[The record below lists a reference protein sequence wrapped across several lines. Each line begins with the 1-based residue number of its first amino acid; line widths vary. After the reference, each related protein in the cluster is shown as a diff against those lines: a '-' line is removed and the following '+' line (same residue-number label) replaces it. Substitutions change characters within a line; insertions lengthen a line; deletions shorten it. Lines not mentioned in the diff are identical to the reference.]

1 MAQFSF
7 DVVSEVDEQEVRNA
21 LDQARREI
29 SQRFDF
35 KGTSTEIDQE
45 GSPIKTINVRAN
57 SEGRVTAAVD
67 VLKEKMVRRN
77 VPLKALQEGKIL
89 PAAGGMFK
97 ETIEIV
103 QGISDEKAR
112 SINKF
117 IKGKALK
124 VQTQIQGDQLRVLS
138 KSKDDLQVAIRSLK
152 EEDFGI
158 ALQFTNYR

>member
-7 DVVSEVDEQEVRNA
+7 DVVSQVDDQEVRNA

-35 KGTSTEIDQE
+35 KGTDTEIEHE
-45 GSPIKTINVRAN
+45 GSPTTSITVRAN
-57 SEGRVTAAVD
+57 SEGRVTAAVE

-77 VPLKALQEGKIL
+77 VPLKALQEGKVL
-89 PAAGGMFK
+89 PAASGHFK
-97 ETIEIV
+97 QTIEVV

-112 SINKF
+112 TINKF
-117 IKGKALK
+117 IKGRSLK

-138 KSKDDLQVAIRSLK
+138 KSKDDLQVAIKSLK

-158 ALQFTNYR
+158 ALQFTNFR

>member
-7 DVVSEVDEQEVRNA
+7 DVVSQVDEQEVRNA

-29 SQRFDF
+29 GQRFDF
-35 KGTSTEIDQE
+35 KGTGTAIDQE
-45 GSPIKTINVRAN
+45 GKPIRTITIRAN

-67 VLKEKMVRRN
+67 VVKEKMVRRN
-77 VPLKALQEGKIL
+77 VPLKALHEGRIL
-89 PAAGGMFK
+89 PAAGGTYK

-112 SINKF
+112 TINKF
-117 IKGKALK
+117 IKSRALK

-138 KSKDDLQVAIRSLK
+138 KSKDDLQLAIKSLK